1 MSLTCSAVDLATA
14 KAKITINFVCPILLK
29 RQMWL
34 IVIKRNVFVVWGIIH
49 RPPYE
54 SRTIHGK
61 PQSIVNEKFPI
72 MKEKANK
79 TQNIAHREKIVHV
92 TLVETFFAFLL
103 TSCPALDSHTP
114 QAVYFYRNHKKS
126 NISCSTIGGWLGAS
140 TRRQVLIRS

>member
-1 MSLTCSAVDLATA
+1 MPLTCSAVDLATA

-29 RQMWL
+29 SQMWL

-61 PQSIVNEKFPI
+61 PQSLVDEKLPI

-79 TQNIAHREKIVHV
+79 TQNIAHREKNRSCYVSWNVFCIFIDKLPSIGLPHS
-92 TLVETFFAFLL
+92 TSSILL
-103 TSCPALDSHTP
+103 QKP
-114 QAVYFYRNHKKS
+114 QKS

>member
-1 MSLTCSAVDLATA
+1 MPLTCSAVDLATA

-29 RQMWL
+29 SQMWL

-61 PQSIVNEKFPI
+61 PQSLVDEKLPI

-79 TQNIAHREKIVHV
+79 TQNIAHREKIHSCYVSCNFLHFYWQTAQHWTP
-92 TLVETFFAFLL
+92 TLHKQYTSTETTKKA
-103 TSCPALDSHTP
+103 TSP
-114 QAVYFYRNHKKS
+114 VVR
-126 NISCSTIGGWLGAS
+126 LGDDWEL
-140 TRRQVLIRS
+140 QLEGRS